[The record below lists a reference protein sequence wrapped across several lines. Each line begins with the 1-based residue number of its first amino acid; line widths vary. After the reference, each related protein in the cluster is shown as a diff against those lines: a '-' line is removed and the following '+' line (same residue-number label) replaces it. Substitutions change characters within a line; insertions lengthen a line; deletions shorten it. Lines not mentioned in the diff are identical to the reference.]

1 MIETTKVWLININN
15 NTISRGFSE
24 LFIVFLISL
33 VLSRQVQKGI
43 LKKKNEGRKNE
54 RELCRA
60 TEIIGMK
67 ESAKAGGRELP

>member
-1 MIETTKVWLININN
+1 M
-15 NTISRGFSE
+15 
-24 LFIVFLISL
+24 VFLISL

-43 LKKKNEGRKNE
+43 LKKNEGRKNE

>member
-43 LKKKNEGRKNE
+43 FKQNEGRKNE

-67 ESAKAGGRELP
+67 ESAKAEGRELP